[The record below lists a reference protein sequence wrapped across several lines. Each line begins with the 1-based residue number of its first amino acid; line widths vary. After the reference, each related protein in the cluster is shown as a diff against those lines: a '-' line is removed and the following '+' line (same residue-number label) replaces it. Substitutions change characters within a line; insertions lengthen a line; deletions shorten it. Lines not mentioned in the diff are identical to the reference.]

1 MITYAAPEPGLTPQA
16 TIQAGL
22 TRPMSEILDA
32 QIAFACAGLRFDA
45 ALAQTFPQY
54 SRSKLSSWIKD
65 GRVLIDGRVAK
76 PRDGVSGGERVRVE
90 TIAEPVLTDV
100 GEDIAL
106 EILLEDPDFLVINK
120 PAGLVVHPGAGN
132 RSGTLVNALLHRE
145 PALAAVPRA
154 GVVHRLDK
162 DTSGV
167 MVVAR
172 TSEAHNA
179 LVKALAARDVRREYL
194 ALVFGKVIAGGTID
208 QPIGRHPTDRL
219 RMAIVENGRPSVS
232 HYRVV
237 EKFPAHTLLRVSLE
251 TGRTHQ
257 IRVHLAHQRWGIVGD
272 QVYGGGLRLPAGA
285 GPELRTALG
294 AFRRQA
300 LHAQSLSFAHPRTG
314 AQVTVEAPVASD
326 FEGLLKVLRGDA
338 AARA

>member
-1 MITYAAPEPGLTPQA
+1 
-16 TIQAGL
+16 
-22 TRPMSEILDA
+22 MSNEILEG
-32 QIAFACAGLRFDA
+32 QVPFACAGLRFDA
-45 ALAQTFPQY
+45 ALAQTFPQF
-54 SRSKLSSWIKD
+54 SRSKLAGWIKE

-106 EILLEDPDFLVINK
+106 EILHEDPDFFVLNK

-132 RSGTLVNALLHRE
+132 RSGTLVNALLHHE

-172 TSEAHNA
+172 TSEAHNS
-179 LVKALAARDVRREYL
+179 LVKALAARDVKREYF

-208 QPIGRHPTDRL
+208 APIGRHPTDRL
-219 RMAIVENGRPSVS
+219 RMAIVDNGRPSVS

-237 EKFPAHTLLRVSLE
+237 EKFPAHSLLRVALE

-257 IRVHLAHQRWGIVGD
+257 IRVHLAHLRWGIVGD

-285 GPELRTALG
+285 GPELRVALG
-294 AFRRQA
+294 NFRRQA
-300 LHAQSLSFAHPRTG
+300 LHAHTLSFAHPRSG
-314 AQVTVEAPVASD
+314 EAVTVEAPLPAD
-326 FEGLLKVLRGDA
+326 FEALLAVLRSDA
-338 AARA
+338 QARA